1 MPAEGRERAVT
12 VVIGAVLMFGLLVS
26 ALALYQANVVPTENE
41 QTEWDHQNDVEAE
54 LVDVRNAIQNT
65 NGGSD
70 ARTLSVTLG
79 TSYEPRTFA
88 INPPPAAGRLSAVEA
103 DSPITIDGAGALD
116 EIDGANPTS
125 LQTSFLRYEP
135 GYYEYESAPVTTI
148 EHSLVY
154 NEFDDG
160 NVTIA
165 DQRLF
170 SRNAVSLTALD
181 GEWSKHGRAAESIDV
196 TQLDGRV
203 QRTIRDRSDLNVTIP
218 TQNPTHWAKT
228 LRDNGVDDYADLTV
242 GSSTVSV
249 DYNDNETDPITLS
262 ISRVGVGS
270 NGEST
275 GQLDGISDGS
285 GQYDLV
291 WNKTD
296 VQMDTSGDTEHFEV
310 TVTDGRTG
318 GPAQNTPIDIYAS
331 HTGDLSVSADNR
343 TDGSGV
349 ATVTVET
356 DDTESGQASLHAAV
370 GISSARSSITV
381 GDGGGAPPSEPTLE
395 VHPVTISDTDSE
407 TQFPVDVTVE
417 ETNGVATEGLSVGVT
432 VEAPNGTVVYDE
444 SMSVAEIT
452 GETTTVTF
460 GEDGGT
466 SQLGPFEAGSP
477 YTATVTTDA
486 DNANPATV
494 TDTFAVQAASSPAEF
509 DVSDVSTD
517 STTQTIT
524 FNSDAVGNK
533 DEVTIDLS
541 AAQGGVIDYTGA
553 TVSVTSGQ
561 NVEYVTYDP
570 STDEI
575 RLSPQGNSGGP
586 LTIEVTG
593 IDVVGDAGQSASI
606 GYSDT
611 LGTSDTDTVTIEQG
625 VPSFESLEAT
635 ANVDGQLWIWPYTN
649 SVTVD
654 YTIDAPDSVS
664 RVTTTI
670 YDSSGSPIGSR
681 RQTSPASPFT
691 VSLDSSQLESVDVEI
706 ALESSAG
713 SRCLQGTVDVGGTIT
728 RSDFSECS

>member
-54 LVDVRNAIQNT
+54 LVDVRNAIQNA

-70 ARTLSVTLG
+70 ARTMSVTLG

-103 DSPITIDGAGALD
+103 DSPITIDGVGALD

-125 LQTSFLRYEP
+125 LQTSSLRYEP

-154 NEFDDG
+154 NEFADG

-170 SRNAVSLTALD
+170 SRNSVSLIALD

-196 TQLDGRV
+196 TQLDGQI

-218 TQNPTHWAKT
+218 TQNPAHWAKT
-228 LRDNGVDDYADLTV
+228 LRDNGVDEYADITV
-242 GSSTVSV
+242 GSSSVSV

-270 NGEST
+270 DGEST
-275 GQLDGISDGS
+275 GQLDGISDGT
-285 GQYDLV
+285 GQYDLI

-296 VQMDTSGDTEHFEV
+296 VQMDTSDDTEHFEV
-310 TVTDGRTG
+310 TVTDSRTG
-318 GPAQNTPIDIYAS
+318 APVASTPIDIYAS
-331 HTGDLSVSADNR
+331 HTGGLTVTAANR
-343 TDGSGV
+343 TSEDGSV
-349 ATVTVET
+349 DVTVKT
-356 DDTESGQASLHAAV
+356 DGADTGTASLYAAV
-370 GISSARSSITV
+370 GTSSVQSSLSI
-381 GDGGGAPPSEPTLE
+381 GDGDEAPPSGPSLD
-395 VHPVTISDTDSE
+395 VQPVTISDTDSE

-417 ETNGVATEGLSVGVT
+417 EMNGVETEGLSAGLT
-432 VEAPNGTVVYDE
+432 VEAPNGTIVYDE
-444 SMSVAEIT
+444 SMPVADIT
-452 GETTTVTF
+452 GETTSVTF

-477 YTATVTTDA
+477 YTATVTADA
-486 DNANPATV
+486 DNAAPV
-494 TDTFAVQAASSPAEF
+494 EVSDTFAVQVADSPVDF

-524 FNSDAVGNK
+524 FNSDAIGNK

-541 AAQGGVIDYTGA
+541 SAQGTIIDYTGA

-586 LTIEVTG
+586 LTIEVTD

-625 VPSFESLEAT
+625 IPSFESLEAT

-654 YTIDAPDSVS
+654 YTIDAPGSVS
-664 RVTTTI
+664 GVTTTI

-681 RQTSPASPFT
+681 QQASPASPFT

-706 ALESSAG
+706 VLESPAG
-713 SRCLQGTVDVGGTIT
+713 DRCLQGTVDVGGTIT
-728 RSDFSECS
+728 RSDFNQCS